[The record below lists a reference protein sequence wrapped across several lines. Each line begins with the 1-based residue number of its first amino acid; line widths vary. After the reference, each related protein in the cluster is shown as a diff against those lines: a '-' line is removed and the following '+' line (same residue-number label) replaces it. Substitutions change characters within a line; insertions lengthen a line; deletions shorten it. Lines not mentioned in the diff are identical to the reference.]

1 MLIMAIEVV
10 SQIMDNG
17 LYHLILSTIIVVC
30 ILTGPMVALIIRH
43 QRKAKAFDH
52 TGLEMALPG
61 SQLRLLAGVYS
72 PRHMPAIIN
81 LVEMSRGGGRYPFA
95 AYLMHLV
102 ELTEQTAATLLC
114 DKRPGREKEN
124 DDDDDEHGGEE
135 ELLINAV
142 ADGYTRESGVAL
154 QMLKAVSDYR
164 NMHEDVCNA
173 AEDVRASVLVL
184 PFHKH
189 RRLDGAMEVTKGG
202 YRAVNKKVM
211 ARGRCTVALLVD
223 RGPGQSRDPGCVHQ
237 QVAVL
242 FFGGADDREALSY
255 AARLAGHPSVSVTV
269 VRMAA
274 AEGKEYEGGVSM
286 DKDEGVLN
294 AIAKLEDET
303 TADKDFL
310 FQYCQR

>member
-1 MLIMAIEVV
+1 MAIEVV
-10 SQIMDNG
+10 LQIMDNG

-52 TGLEMALPG
+52 TGLEVAPPG
-61 SQLRLLAGVYS
+61 SQLRFLAGVYS
-72 PRHMPAIIN
+72 PRHMPAILN
-81 LVEMSRGGGRYPFA
+81 LVEMSRGGESYPFA

-102 ELTEQTAATLLC
+102 ELTEQTAATLLYG
-114 DKRPGREKEN
+114 KRPGREEEEE
-124 DDDDDEHGGEE
+124 DGDDDEHGGEE
-135 ELLINAV
+135 ALLINAA
-142 ADGYTRESGVAL
+142 ADAYTRESGVAL

-189 RRLDGAMEVTKGG
+189 RRLDGAMEVTKEG
-202 YRAVNKKVM
+202 YRAANKKVM

-223 RGPGQSRDPGCVHQ
+223 RGLGHARDPGGVHQ
-237 QVAVL
+237 QVAAL

-255 AARLAGHPSVSVTV
+255 AARLAGHPAVSVTV
-269 VRMAA
+269 VRMVA
-274 AEGKEYEGGVSM
+274 AEGKEYEGGVSSM
-286 DKDEGVLN
+286 AKDDGVLK
-294 AIAKLEDET
+294 AIARLEEEAM
-303 TADKDFL
+303 ADQDFL
-310 FQYCQR
+310 VQYCQR